1 MPATPP
7 AERPTNAQIVSRYL
21 AGAPIRRIAAE
32 LGVSY
37 SYVHRRLHFSGVP
50 IRGRG
55 GRRPDPTVHA
65 DRTPESQDS
74 VASADQDTLD

>member
-7 AERPTNAQIVSRYL
+7 DERPTSAQIVSRYL

-37 SYVHRRLHFSGVP
+37 SYVHRRLHYSGVP
-50 IRGRG
+50 IRSRG

-65 DRTPESQDS
+65 DRTPESEHS
-74 VASADQDTLD
+74 AVSADQDTLD